1 MADTIDWVVVER
13 FGKQIGAVGF
23 VGDQASV
30 VVAFYDDYD
39 ADKSGKVSW
48 GEWTVG
54 KLSPL
59 SLKGNA
65 VVEVA
70 MQARYD
76 MNIMTRDP
84 SFQTMSANL
93 YLNFAKGLIA
103 DGIYA
108 AYFSR
113 GVSAVATPIAGRLA
127 QNMVVQFAIRKGME
141 STVKKVYDTAVK

>member
-1 MADTIDWVVVER
+1 MANTIDWIIVDR

-23 VGDQASV
+23 IGNQASV

-48 GEWTVG
+48 GEWSIG

-76 MNIMTRDP
+76 ENIMMRDP
-84 SFQTMSANL
+84 SFQTLSANL
-93 YLNFAKGLIA
+93 FVNFAKGLIA

-108 AYFSR
+108 AYFSQA
-113 GVSAVATPIAGRLA
+113 VSAIATPIAGRMA
-127 QNMVVQFAIRKGME
+127 SNMVAQFAIRKGME
-141 STVKKVYDTAVK
+141 SAVKAAYGAAVK